1 LRRGLGAFLALA
13 AALASAGCGT
23 GGIARSGDANNGRTL
38 FTQKCAGC
46 HTLADANSQA
56 AVGPNL
62 DNAFYGDRKQGI
74 KQSSIANVVLQQIRI
89 AIPPMPANLVK
100 GQDAQDVATYVAS
113 VAGTDQAVKAAA
125 AAQSSSG
132 ASDAKS
138 IFQGNCASCH
148 TLKDANATGTVG
160 PNLDQL
166 KPTYDKILHQ
176 VEVGGGPMPAF
187 KGSLSTKQIQDV
199 AAFVFASTHA

>member
-1 LRRGLGAFLALA
+1 LRRGLGALLALA
-13 AALASAGCGT
+13 AAVASAGCGT

-125 AAQSSSG
+125 AKQSSSG
-132 ASDAKS
+132 STDAKS

-166 KPTYDKILHQ
+166 KPPVAIAKRQIIH
-176 VEVGGGPMPAF
+176 GGGPMPAF
-187 KGSLSTKQIQDV
+187 KGKLTDQQIDLLAKYVSSV
-199 AAFVFASTHA
+199 AGK